1 MNYWLMK
8 TEPSAYSWSKL
19 VADGLGHWDG
29 VRNHQAAKNLRTMKR
44 GDHAFFYHSSEGKEI
59 VGVMEIAREHYPD
72 ATEPTGTWCMVDV
85 KPLAPAK
92 TPVTL
97 AAVRAEP
104 RLKNMILV
112 RNSRLSVQPVTPQ
125 EWAIVCR
132 MAGIA
137 A

>member
-8 TEPSAYSWSKL
+8 SEPSAYSWSKL
-19 VADGLGHWDG
+19 VADRLGHWDG
-29 VRNHQAAKNLRTMKR
+29 VRNHQAAKNLRAMKR
-44 GDHAFFYHSSEGKEI
+44 GDQAFFYHSSEGKEI

-72 ATEPTGTWCMVDV
+72 ATAPTGTWCMVDV
-85 KPLAPAK
+85 KPRVPAK

-104 RLKNMILV
+104 RLENMILV